1 MPLRNW
7 QQHAEPAS
15 APPAIDGARETEQPV
30 LPRGRVLGVSECVS
44 QGLSSQKR
52 HPAELDN
59 VDQLIYDMCGRR
71 RLQVSA
77 WLRPADATAP
87 LLNGR
92 KALASCSRR
101 TLSAR
106 RSSVRAAVQCGS
118 AIVLLRVPGSVAVPG
133 TGQARVDVS
142 WPHREEIRTVE
153 RTRSLSSSKEEPRWR
168 FLFPRPEAT

>member
-15 APPAIDGARETEQPV
+15 APPAIDGARGTGQPV
-30 LPRGRVLGVSECVS
+30 LPRGRVLGVNECVS

-77 WLRPADATAP
+77 WLRPADAAA
-87 LLNGR
+87 LLLDGQ
-92 KALASCSRR
+92 KVLAYCTPR
-101 TLSAR
+101 TPSAAHYAVAKGSAR
-106 RSSVRAAVQCGS
+106 VCFRSEGS
-118 AIVLLRVPGSVAVPG
+118 ACGGVRGPRVVCLVLLAGSASLSSG
-133 TGQARVDVS
+133 SCLLRNTS
-142 WPHREEIRTVE
+142 VE
-153 RTRSLSSSKEEPRWR
+153 RTRSLP
-168 FLFPRPEAT
+168 